1 MRLAGRR
8 IIVVTM
14 TTTSETKTIEQGTVE
29 QLSARFH
36 EVFTTFEAGEDAFA
50 SDVFCDL
57 NMPEWRFQ
65 LQGRD
70 AFATQVVRINEGP
83 SRVEVLRTVPTAS
96 GFEFAYGKGSFAR
109 HRAAAARLDL
119 PVRIVEDAAL
129 GWDVDLPADL
139 AWPRPPTDDDPDD
152 AGPDGRADP
161 TVHVVPG
168 AARR

>member
-14 TTTSETKTIEQGTVE
+14 TTTSETENVE
-29 QLSARFH
+29 QTTAERLSARFH

-70 AFATQVVRINEGP
+70 AFGAQVARINEGP
-83 SRVEVLRTVPTAS
+83 SRVEVLRTVPTPS
-96 GFEFAYGKGSFAR
+96 GFVTEHVEHQDVDGEDRSARRLILCEVVRGRIAEVTVYCTGEWDDELRAR
-109 HRAAAARLDL
+109 HAAEA
-119 PVRIVEDAAL
+119 PMI
-129 GWDVDLPADL
+129 
-139 AWPRPPTDDDPDD
+139 RP
-152 AGPDGRADP
+152 
-161 TVHVVPG
+161 
-168 AARR
+168 

>member
-70 AFATQVVRINEGP
+70 AFGAQVARINEGP
-83 SRVEVLRTVPTAS
+83 SRVEVLRTVPTPS
-96 GFEFAYGKGSFAR
+96 GFVTEHVEHQDVDGEDRSARRLILCEVVRGRIAEVTVYCTGEWDDELRAR
-109 HRAAAARLDL
+109 HAAEA
-119 PVRIVEDAAL
+119 PMI
-129 GWDVDLPADL
+129 
-139 AWPRPPTDDDPDD
+139 RP
-152 AGPDGRADP
+152 
-161 TVHVVPG
+161 
-168 AARR
+168 